1 MKITESSQHALFLT
15 TFTIWETN
23 DSPFLMLEGGCSSF
37 SRGISAADNPK
48 KESTKDTAGKVH
60 TPGFGGANRERTATG
75 RSSSGTRCVGS
86 APRKIPVEGT
96 FERKFFQE
104 TPAPSSRSRMVPV
117 MGRYP
122 PEGGEGGGMIS
133 AVVRWPKEVAASVY
147 ARFGNVGP
155 ITEEKY
161 RSLIANVWA
170 SP

>member
-37 SRGISAADNPK
+37 SRGISAADKPK

-96 FERKFFQE
+96 FERKSFQE
-104 TPAPSSRSRMVPV
+104 TPCTWSRYRMVRV
-117 MGRYP
+117 IGRYLP
-122 PEGGEGGGMIS
+122 KEDTGDGMILG
-133 AVVRWPKEVAASVY
+133 VLRWTKELAARGF
-147 ARFGNVGP
+147 A
-155 ITEEKY
+155 
-161 RSLIANVWA
+161 
-170 SP
+170 